1 MNKLTNFDQ
10 YFCYFFGICKR
21 EHSGLPQKKNTTAP
35 RRIMKMPTAVSV
47 KEKQGAGLSYSNH
60 NL

>member
-21 EHSGLPQKKNTTAP
+21 EHSGLPPQKEHDRPASHHEDADG
-35 RRIMKMPTAVSV
+35 RQR
-47 KEKQGAGLSYSNH
+47 ERKQGAGLSYSNH